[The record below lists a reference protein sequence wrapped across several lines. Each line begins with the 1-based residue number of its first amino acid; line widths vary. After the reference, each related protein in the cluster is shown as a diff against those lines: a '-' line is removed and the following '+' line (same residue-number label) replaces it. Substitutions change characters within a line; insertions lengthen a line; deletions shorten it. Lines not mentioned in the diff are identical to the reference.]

1 MKIKRIK
8 ATMLMVAL
16 FLLIPLSVA
25 AQESYATSSTA
36 NTYYDKG
43 GKAEETRQP
52 LKRMALV
59 GHNCMIN
66 RLADGIKVISGSK
79 NLSNLCDEDLDNY
92 YTLPGVADVKLI
104 KGLPIVGVKDMK
116 HYFDKGTKAGFKIS
130 GGSNVLNLK
139 LLTDRYKIRFY
150 KDGEKVGESK
160 IKQPGYTV
168 LSLSIGSIANNIVD
182 IISEEAPTSDYDEI
196 VLVGADGIDVNAI

>member
-139 LLTDRYKIRFY
+139 LLTDRYKI
-150 KDGEKVGESK
+150 
-160 IKQPGYTV
+160 
-168 LSLSIGSIANNIVD
+168 
-182 IISEEAPTSDYDEI
+182 
-196 VLVGADGIDVNAI
+196 

>member
-25 AQESYATSSTA
+25 AQESNAASSTS

-43 GKAEETRQP
+43 EAETTRKP

-79 NLSNLCDEDLDNY
+79 NLSNLCDENLDNY

-130 GGSNVLNLK
+130 GGSDVLNLK
-139 LLTDRYKIRFY
+139 LLTDRYKIWFY
-150 KDGEKVGESK
+150 KDGKKVGESA
-160 IKQPGYTV
+160 IQQPGFTV
-168 LSLSIGSIANNIVD
+168 LTCL
-182 IISEEAPTSDYDEI
+182 
-196 VLVGADGIDVNAI
+196 